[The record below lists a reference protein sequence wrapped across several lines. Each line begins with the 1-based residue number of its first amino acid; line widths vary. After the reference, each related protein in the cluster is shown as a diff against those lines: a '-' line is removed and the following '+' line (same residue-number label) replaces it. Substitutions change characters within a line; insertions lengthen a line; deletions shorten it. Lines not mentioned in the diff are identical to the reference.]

1 MSGLCSA
8 LDCTCP
14 TEMPW
19 PVCPLLNLCAMELL
33 ADASAFFPYVVSV
46 TLTTAQG

>member
-14 TEMPW
+14 IEMPW
-19 PVCPLLNLCAMELL
+19 PVFPLLNLCAMKLL
-33 ADASAFFPYVVSV
+33 ANAGAFFLYVVSV
-46 TLTTAQG
+46 TLSTAQG